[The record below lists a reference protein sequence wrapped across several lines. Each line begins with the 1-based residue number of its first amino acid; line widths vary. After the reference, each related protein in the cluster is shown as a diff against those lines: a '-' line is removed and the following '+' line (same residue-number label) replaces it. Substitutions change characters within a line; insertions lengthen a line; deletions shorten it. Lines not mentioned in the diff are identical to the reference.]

1 MKPSE
6 RRILKTSAIC
16 HYLDLS
22 IFLAKKLV
30 FLIILMEKISYYSNI
45 KLIINFKKFYD
56 NYSNLQNLSLHV
68 NAPVISLNNE
78 INVYWIGIAEIV
90 QKIRNILY
98 FRTD

>member
-30 FLIILMEKISYYSNI
+30 FFDHFDGKN
-45 KLIINFKKFYD
+45 KL
-56 NYSNLQNLSLHV
+56 L
-68 NAPVISLNNE
+68 
-78 INVYWIGIAEIV
+78 
-90 QKIRNILY
+90 
-98 FRTD
+98 